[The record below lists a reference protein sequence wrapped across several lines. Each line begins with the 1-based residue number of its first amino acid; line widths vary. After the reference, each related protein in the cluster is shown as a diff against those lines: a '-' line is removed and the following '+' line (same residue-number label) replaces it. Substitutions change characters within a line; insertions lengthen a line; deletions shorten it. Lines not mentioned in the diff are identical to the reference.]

1 MPTALLND
9 AAETGG
15 EQGDEWAELV
25 SVQGAIVQAEEAL
38 ARSTLMQTAR
48 LNEAAETEEVQEVQ
62 EEREVQ
68 DDEDEEEGEY
78 VGLPSFNTEA
88 GRSWVHTRAGGWTF
102 QESQVLILSNP
113 GRLGLLR
120 DTDPERSREVRRD
133 RSWALIAHADR
144 HAHEE
149 EPSVEDRTTLANVRE
164 EGREARAER
173 SERQRERLSEIT
185 AAREALEAQMEEGEI
200 TEGRYL
206 ERMNALRN
214 EYGAV
219 LSRVD
224 RR

>member
-1 MPTALLND
+1 MPTARLND
-9 AAETGG
+9 AAETED

-48 LNEAAETEEVQEVQ
+48 LNEAAETDEVQ
-62 EEREVQ
+62 EESEVQ
-68 DDEDEEEGEY
+68 DDEDEDEGEY

-113 GRLGLLR
+113 GTLGIGRDVEFSSTRAPLR
-120 DTDPERSREVRRD
+120 DRVVVQT
-133 RSWALIAHADR
+133 
-144 HAHEE
+144 
-149 EPSVEDRTTLANVRE
+149 
-164 EGREARAER
+164 ER

-185 AAREALEAQMEEGEI
+185 AAREALEAQMEGGEI
-200 TEGRYL
+200 TEGHYL
-206 ERMNALRN
+206 ERMNALRD

-224 RR
+224 RT

>member
-1 MPTALLND
+1 MPTARLND
-9 AAETGG
+9 AAETAD

-48 LNEAAETEEVQEVQ
+48 LNEAAETDEVQ
-62 EEREVQ
+62 EESEVQ

-88 GRSWVHTRAGGWTF
+88 GRSWVHTRDGGWTF
-102 QESQVLILSNP
+102 QETQVLILSNP

-149 EPSVEDRTTLANVRE
+149 EPSVEERTALANVRE

-185 AAREALEAQMEEGEI
+185 AAREALEAQMEGGEI
-200 TEGRYL
+200 TEGHYL
-206 ERMNALRN
+206 ERMNALRD

-224 RR
+224 RT